1 MEKKKQLIKNQ
12 LALEYEAHNNVV
24 DYLKSNTKLF

>member
-1 MEKKKQLIKNQ
+1 MEKKKQMIKNQ
-12 LALEYEAHNNVV
+12 LALKYEIHENIV